1 LVYWCTVC
9 RGGYKIQLKSVWR
22 AGFSWFEPFIIN
34 LMNTSSNRAVQNI
47 FRVLWVSLLMMS
59 LAACSSAK
67 SEPLSFNPELFTKKG
82 SSGGECYLLVDNVST
97 SFPTPNPHDAMIRL
111 SGTMTESCSNLQVG
125 MEQPDMGKNIR
136 IEVVAATSTAG
147 GGSVRPFVVE
157 LSSKALRYGTY
168 TVWVNGSAS
177 TIFSVE

>member
-1 LVYWCTVC
+1 MN
-9 RGGYKIQLKSVWR
+9 
-22 AGFSWFEPFIIN
+22 II
-34 LMNTSSNRAVQNI
+34 SNRIVRNL
-47 FRVLWVSLLMMS
+47 FLLMWVSLLMIS
-59 LAACSSAK
+59 FVACNARK
-67 SEPLSFNPELFTKKG
+67 SEPLSFNPELFTKKS
-82 SSGGECYLLVDNVST
+82 SSGEECYLLVDKVST
-97 SFPTPNPHDAMIRL
+97 SFPTSNSHDAMIRL

-157 LSSKALRYGTY
+157 LNSKALRYGTY

-177 TIFSVE
+177 SIFSVE

>member
-1 LVYWCTVC
+1 M
-9 RGGYKIQLKSVWR
+9 R
-22 AGFSWFEPFIIN
+22 
-34 LMNTSSNRAVQNI
+34 NI
-47 FRVLWVSLLMMS
+47 LLLLWVSLLTMS
-59 LAACSSAK
+59 LAACNSKK
-67 SEPLSFNPELFTKKG
+67 SDPFSFNPELFTKKNG
-82 SSGGECYLLVDNVST
+82 SGEECYLLVDNVST
-97 SFPTPNPHDAMIRL
+97 SFPSLNTHDAMIRL

-125 MEQPDMGKNIR
+125 MEKPDMGKNIR